1 MQYVTVI
8 IVVLFSV
15 SSSAAFNGYTNKLA
29 FQRRTLGSRAA
40 LIFSSDG
47 ERFDEIESVESSLC
61 INKYARMS
69 SPCDQLAESI
79 SKNFVA
85 SLARLA
91 VAFSPPDR
99 ALRLKNIEKVQVLD
113 MDEKHL
119 DIEAVL
125 CENEECITL
134 SVPVSFPSP
143 CNAGSSL
150 DSLSECIYDNI
161 NALDFE
167 ATRMVEKFRHDM
179 DNFEAYRAE
188 ERRYNDLSRSHDFE
202 LPHWW
207 VNPIGELIAE
217 CEFLKK
223 LLNEDEFSKDLRG
236 LACRTMSAVLG
247 EDFDVQQAA
256 VAVIGPAGLVIR
268 ANYADE
274 ILLGKTT
281 SDLETAELPISF
293 QTAARNP
300 GELREL
306 VLRTVET

>member
-1 MQYVTVI
+1 
-8 IVVLFSV
+8 
-15 SSSAAFNGYTNKLA
+15 
-29 FQRRTLGSRAA
+29 
-40 LIFSSDG
+40 
-47 ERFDEIESVESSLC
+47 
-61 INKYARMS
+61 
-69 SPCDQLAESI
+69 
-79 SKNFVA
+79 
-85 SLARLA
+85 
-91 VAFSPPDR
+91 
-99 ALRLKNIEKVQVLD
+99 

-143 CNAGSSL
+143 CHAGSSL

-167 ATRMVEKFRHDM
+167 ATRMVEKIRHDM
-179 DNFEAYRAE
+179 VNVEAYLAE
-188 ERRYNDLSRSHDFE
+188 ERRYKELSRCHDFE

-223 LLNEDEFSKDLRG
+223 LLNEDEFSKDIRG
-236 LACRTMSAVLG
+236 LACRTMSTVLG

-256 VAVIGPAGLVIR
+256 VALIGPAGLVIR
-268 ANYADE
+268 ADYADE
-274 ILLGKTT
+274 ILLGKKTL
-281 SDLETAELPISF
+281 DLETAELPVSF

-300 GELREL
+300 CELREL